1 MIERI
6 YNSLGVQVKLQ
17 VPASVEEFDTNAKR
31 VGATLDYA
39 IDNAVY
45 RGSLADFREEFV
57 NLVEVETGIP
67 RETKTVGEGDKAKE
81 VYSQSEAQYIAH
93 VLATT
98 GRTAESF
105 QSIADEVASK
115 LVFDAAERERKP
127 AAPKRISKMWM
138 EAATKIV
145 EAGGAEKA
153 SKVLTSRLGR
163 EVGTDVISLAAAIK
177 EDQDI
182 KAKAMVAEYAS

>member
-1 MIERI
+1 
-6 YNSLGVQVKLQ
+6 
-17 VPASVEEFDTNAKR
+17 
-31 VGATLDYA
+31 
-39 IDNAVY
+39 
-45 RGSLADFREEFV
+45 
-57 NLVEVETGIP
+57 
-67 RETKTVGEGDKAKE
+67 
-81 VYSQSEAQYIAH
+81 
-93 VLATT
+93 
-98 GRTAESF
+98 
-105 QSIADEVASK
+105 
-115 LVFDAAERERKP
+115 
-127 AAPKRISKMWM
+127 MWM